1 MKKKHLRMFRQ
12 LLAGAVV
19 LTILVPVRAQV
30 SNPSTWSDFVRGS
43 GNPSVCDTF
52 RMQTF
57 NRRANDN
64 WSYTLSGGAEIPE
77 GKKTLLV
84 SVGGGISLSA
94 IPTDGYQ
101 QVKMSFEYGAGN
113 VVVGEDM
120 VVNYLYD
127 KTVKAKSVYSPKA
140 VDYSSDKTISFPQ
153 KFFMLEDSPSSLEIK
168 TKRSA
173 KSKNGYYTIKDIFAF
188 GQIPRYSLFT
198 GSGNWN
204 DTIRWSHLPP
214 LRDRNALI
222 SGKVTVDSSI
232 ECQSVALGGGCLSVT
247 ENGHLATDTLLL
259 CGTDNSLTVQGEFT
273 INKNILFQ
281 YTFAQKGEWYFLS
294 FPFDV
299 YLKGIDSR
307 FQLKDDTFSGSG
319 DYIYVQTYNGGKRAS
334 SHKATGNWEVFRA
347 SSSGNPLVFEKGKGY
362 LVALDDAA
370 SDHTL
375 TFSASGGDIPANFGK
390 AATIDITSSASALRD
405 HGGWYLCGNPLPG
418 PLSLSHISPNPA
430 LDGNIY
436 LYKGNEYEAFS
447 IGDNYLLPPAAA
459 FFVKASA
466 DTQLEVSGE
475 PSSADAVLLS
485 TGSSLRSTPA
495 EPGYLST
502 NISSLQ
508 NNEQKSHLTGNTL
521 NLDNLLSG
529 GRVAVLDLTGRIIYY
544 RDIPSGSSVLTLPL
558 PPGLYI
564 INIDTDSYSSQHK
577 CVLTQ

>member
-12 LLAGAVV
+12 LLAGAMV

-30 SNPSTWSDFVRGS
+30 SNPSTWSDFVHGS

-52 RMQTF
+52 RMQSF

-77 GKKTLLV
+77 GKKTLIV
-84 SVGGGISLSA
+84 PVGGGISLSA

-101 QVKMSFEYGAGN
+101 QVKMSFEFGAGN

-127 KTVKAKSVYSPKA
+127 KTVKAKSVYSPQTA
-140 VDYSSDKTISFPQ
+140 DYSSDKTISFPQ
-153 KFFMLEDSPSSLEIK
+153 KFFMLDDSPSSLEIK

-198 GSGNWN
+198 GSGSWN
-204 DTIRWSHLPP
+204 DTVRWSHLPP

-222 SGKVTVDSSI
+222 SGKVTIDSSI

-247 ENGHLATDTLLL
+247 ENGHFVTDTLLL
-259 CGTDNSLTVQGEFT
+259 CGIDNSLTVQGELT

-299 YLKGIDSR
+299 YLEGIDSR

-319 DYIYVQTYNGGKRAS
+319 DYIYVQTYNSDKRAS
-334 SHKATGNWEVFRA
+334 SQQTTGNWQVL
-347 SSSGNPLVFEKGKGY
+347 SLVGTGNPLVFERGKGY
-362 LVALDDAA
+362 LVALDAAA
-370 SDHTL
+370 SDNTL
-375 TFSASGGDIPANFGK
+375 TFSTSEGDIPAGFGK
-390 AATIDITSSASALRD
+390 DATIDISFSLSAAPG
-405 HGGWYLCGNPLPG
+405 HGGWYLCGNPLPA
-418 PLSLSHISPNPA
+418 PLSFSRIASNTA

-436 LYKGNEYEAFS
+436 LYNGSEYKTYPVGS
-447 IGDNYLLPPAAA
+447 NYLLPPSAA
-459 FFVKASA
+459 FFVKTSA
-466 DTQLEVSGE
+466 DTQLEIYGG
-475 PSSADAVLLS
+475 PSPDNAMLLWS
-485 TGSSLRSTPA
+485 GSSLRSSPI
-495 EPGYLST
+495 EPG
-502 NISSLQ
+502 SLPTDTSPLK
-508 NNEQKSHLTGNTL
+508 NNKQKIRLAGNML
-521 NLDNLLSG
+521 YLDNLLSNG
-529 GRVAVLDLTGRIIYY
+529 KVTIVDLTGRIICSYLV
-544 RDIPSGSSVLTLPL
+544 PSGSSVLTLSVR
-558 PPGLYI
+558 PGLYI

>member
-1 MKKKHLRMFRQ
+1 MKKKHLRMFRR

-64 WSYTLSGGAEIPE
+64 WSYTLSGGANIPD
-77 GKKTLLV
+77 GKRTLLIPIGGSISLPPV
-84 SVGGGISLSA
+84 SV
-94 IPTDGYQ
+94 DGYQ
-101 QVKMSFEYGAGN
+101 QVKMSFECGVDKMIVGDKAVAYYLSGN
-113 VVVGEDM
+113 E
-120 VVNYLYD
+120 Y
-127 KTVKAKSVYSPKA
+127 KSKSFYSPKKA
-140 VDYSSDKTISFPQ
+140 GEYFKDSLFVLD
-153 KFFMLEDSPSSLEIK
+153 DSPSSLKI
-168 TKRSA
+168 A
-173 KSKNGYYTIKDIFAF
+173 IVPAAGSKNGYCTIKDIFAF

-214 LRDRNALI
+214 LRHRSALI
-222 SGKVTVDSSI
+222 NGQATIDSSI
-232 ECQSVALGGGCLSVT
+232 ECQSVALGGGKLTITPQGCLTV
-247 ENGHLATDTLLL
+247 DTLLL
-259 CGTDNSLTVQGEFT
+259 SGTDYSLTVQGELT
-273 INKNILFQ
+273 VRKNILYQ
-281 YTFAQKGEWYFLS
+281 YTFLKKGEWYFLS

-375 TFSASGGDIPANFGK
+375 TFSASGGDIPADFGK

-418 PLSLSHISPNPA
+418 PLSLSHISPNLA

-436 LYKGNEYEAFS
+436 LYKGKAYEAFS

-466 DTQLEVSGE
+466 DTELEVSGE

-485 TGSSLRSTPA
+485 AGSSLRSTPA
-495 EPGYLST
+495 EPSYLST
-502 NISSLQ
+502 HISSLQ

-529 GRVAVLDLTGRIIYY
+529 GRVAVVDLTGRIIYY